1 MNSKVSA
8 LTRAFTFF
16 ARKKHILLWENDKW
30 DVVRKKISKFMKNN
44 KVETGLYTITL
55 LCVMELLATG
65 RILVE
70 YDKGGS
76 IKSLLDKNK

>member
-1 MNSKVSA
+1 MKEYKNKG
-8 LTRAFTFF
+8 
-16 ARKKHILLWENDKW
+16 E
-30 DVVRKKISKFMKNN
+30 VVMKKISKFMKNN

-55 LCVMELLATG
+55 LCVMELLVTG
-65 RILVE
+65 RILIE

>member
-1 MNSKVSA
+1 M
-8 LTRAFTFF
+8 
-16 ARKKHILLWENDKW
+16 
-30 DVVRKKISKFMKNN
+30 KKISKFMKNN

-55 LCVMELLATG
+55 LCVMELLSTG
-65 RILVE
+65 RILIE

>member
-1 MNSKVSA
+1 MSA
-8 LTRAFTFF
+8 FYFTFC
-16 ARKKHILLWENDKW
+16 AKKTYSFMKEYKNKGE
-30 DVVRKKISKFMKNN
+30 VVMKKISKFMKNN
-44 KVETGLYTITL
+44 KVETWLYTITL
-55 LCVMELLATG
+55 LCVMELLVTG